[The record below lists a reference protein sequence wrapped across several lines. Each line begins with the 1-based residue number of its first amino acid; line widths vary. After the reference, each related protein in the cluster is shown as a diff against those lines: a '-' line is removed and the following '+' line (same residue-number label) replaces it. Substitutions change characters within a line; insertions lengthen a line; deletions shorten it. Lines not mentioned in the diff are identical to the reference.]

1 MKKITAF
8 ILFKTDEQFIKSLQK
23 SDFINKI
30 FIVNPESAEI
40 TKHNKCKILNI
51 DNVLCSEAIQIYAEN
66 ITDEYALF
74 LTEKMN
80 VELRDFSLKR
90 FIDIAEDLNAGML
103 YSDYQIKKNGDQ
115 INHPVIDYQKGSLR
129 DDFNF
134 GALQFYKSS
143 VFKIAA
149 ENSNEKLKFA
159 ALYLLRLKI
168 SQQNGIARIPEY
180 LYSVEANDIKKSEK
194 NSFDYLDD
202 ENRQVQI
209 EMEKAV
215 TIHLKDINAYLIPSE
230 YKKIYFSKN
239 NFKYEAS
246 VIIPVKNREKTIA
259 SAIKSVLLQKTKF
272 KFNIIIVDNHSTDKT
287 TEIVQN
293 LAENDNRIIHIIPER
308 KDLGIGGCWNIGIHH
323 KNCGQ
328 FAIQLDSDDIYSD
341 YNTVQKIING
351 FYEQKCAMLI
361 GTYQLTDFNLN
372 EIPPG
377 VIDHKEW
384 TDENGRN
391 NALRINGIGAPRAF
405 YTPVLRE
412 IKFPNTSYG
421 ENYAVSLNISR
432 IYKIGRIYDVL
443 YLYRRWDNNSDA
455 DLDIKKQNEY
465 NIYKDKIRTSELSA
479 RQNLLKKGSK

>member
-1 MKKITAF
+1 MRKITAF
-8 ILFKTDEQFIKSLQK
+8 ILFNTGEQFIKSLQK

-30 FIVNPESAEI
+30 FIVNPESSEI
-40 TKHNKCKILNI
+40 TKHKKCEILNVE
-51 DNVLCSEAIQIYAEN
+51 NVLGSEAIKIYAEN
-66 ITDEYALF
+66 MTDEYAL
-74 LTEKMN
+74 LLSQKIN
-80 VELRDFSLKR
+80 VELQDFTLKR
-90 FIDIAEDLNAGML
+90 FTDIAEDSNAGML
-103 YSDYQIKKNGDQ
+103 YSDYQIKKSGDK

-129 DDFNF
+129 DDFDF

-143 VFKIAA
+143 VFKTAA
-149 ENSNEKLKFA
+149 ENITEKFKFA

-168 SQQNGIARIPEY
+168 SQQNNITRIPEY

-194 NSFDYLDD
+194 TGFDYLKDN
-202 ENRQVQI
+202 NRLIQI

-215 TIHLKDINAYLIPSE
+215 TIHLKDINAYLQPSE

-246 VIIPVKNREKTIA
+246 VIIPVKNREKTIE
-259 SAIKSVLLQKTKF
+259 SAIKSVLLQKTRF
-272 KFNIIIVDNHSTDKT
+272 EFNIIIVDNHSTDKT
-287 TEIVQN
+287 TEIIKK
-293 LAENDNRIIHIIPER
+293 LADNDNRIIHIIPER
-308 KDLGIGGCWNIGIHH
+308 KDLGIGGCWNIGVHH

-341 YNTVQKIING
+341 YNTLQKIING
-351 FYEQKCAMLI
+351 FYEQKCAMLV

-405 YTPVLRE
+405 YTPVLRK

-432 IYKIGRIYDVL
+432 TYKIGRIYDVM

-465 NIYKDKIRTSELSA
+465 NMYKDKIRTSELSA
-479 RQNLLKKGSK
+479 RQKLLMKDSK